1 MHRFLLDLEI
11 DLEIKGDVKLFNF
24 LKKKE
29 GQLHL

>member
-1 MHRFLLDLEI
+1 MHKFLL